1 MSYQTLD
8 LFDLIDES
16 EQNKPAPPQVER
28 QTHINALI
36 AAYNKEKKRTH
47 QDGDVYMLDSGS
59 CFHHLAE

>member
-16 EQNKPAPPQVER
+16 EQSKPAPPVNQP
-28 QTHINALI
+28 TNTSALI
-36 AAYNKEKKRTH
+36 AAYNTEKNRQH
-47 QDGDVYMLDSGS
+47 QDGDVYILDSGS